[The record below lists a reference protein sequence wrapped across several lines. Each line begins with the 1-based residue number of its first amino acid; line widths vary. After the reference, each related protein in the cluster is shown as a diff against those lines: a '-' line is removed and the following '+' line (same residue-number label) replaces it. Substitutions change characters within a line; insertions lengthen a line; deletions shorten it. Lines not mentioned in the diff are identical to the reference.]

1 MAKLILTN
9 EVAGLGS
16 AGDVVEVKNGY
27 ARNYLV
33 PQGFAVAWTR
43 GGQKQVDQIRAARQ
57 ARAIHDRDEA
67 VALKDALEAVKVR
80 LAVKAG
86 AEGRLFGSVKP
97 ADVAAAVEASGVGV
111 VDKRKVHVTSPIKS
125 TGEHEATVR
134 LHDDV
139 TAVITLQVV
148 ADRGRA

>member
-27 ARNYLV
+27 ARNYLI
-33 PQGFAVAWTR
+33 PQGFAVAWSR
-43 GGQKQVDQIRAARQ
+43 GGEKQVASIRAARD
-57 ARAIHDRDEA
+57 ARAIHDHEEA
-67 VALKDALEAVKVR
+67 VALKNALESNKVK

-86 AEGRLFGSVKP
+86 AEGRLFGSVKTE
-97 ADVAAAVEASGVGV
+97 AVANAVKAAGLGDL
-111 VDKRKVHVTSPIKS
+111 DKRKIHITSPIKS
-125 TGEHEATVR
+125 VGEHEATIR
-134 LHDDV
+134 LRDDL

-148 ADRGRA
+148 AAK

>member
-27 ARNYLV
+27 ARNYLI

-43 GGQKQVDQIRAARQ
+43 GGEKQVASIRAARES
-57 ARAIHDRDEA
+57 RAIHDHDEA
-67 VALKDALEAVKVR
+67 VALKDSLESNKVK
-80 LAVKAG
+80 LSVKAG
-86 AEGRLFGSVKP
+86 SEGRLFGSVKTEHV
-97 ADVAAAVEASGVGV
+97 ADAVKAAGLGEL
-111 VDKRKVHVTSPIKS
+111 DKRKIHITSPIKS
-125 TGEHEATVR
+125 VGDHEATVR
-134 LHDDV
+134 LRDDV

-148 ADRGRA
+148 AAK

>member
-27 ARNYLV
+27 ARNYLI

-43 GGQKQVDQIRAARQ
+43 GGEKQVASIRAARE
-57 ARAIHDRDEA
+57 ARAIHDHEEA
-67 VALKDALEAVKVR
+67 VALKNNLETNKVR

-86 AEGRLFGSVKP
+86 AEGRLFGAVKTV
-97 ADVAAAVEASGVGV
+97 DVADAVKAAGLGEL
-111 VDKRKVHVTSPIKS
+111 DKRKIHITSPIKS
-125 TGEHEATVR
+125 VGEHEATIR
-134 LHDDV
+134 LRDDL

-148 ADRGRA
+148 AAK

>member
-16 AGDVVEVKNGY
+16 AGDVVEVKNGF
-27 ARNYLV
+27 ARNYLI

-43 GGQKQVDQIRAARQ
+43 GGEKQVASIRAARD
-57 ARAIHDRDEA
+57 ARAIHDHEEA
-67 VALKDALEAVKVR
+67 VALKNALESNKVK

-86 AEGRLFGSVKP
+86 AEGRLFGSVKTE
-97 ADVAAAVEASGVGV
+97 AVANAVKAAGLGDL
-111 VDKRKVHVTSPIKS
+111 DKRKIHITSPIKS
-125 TGEHEATVR
+125 VGEHEATVR
-134 LHDDV
+134 LRDDL

-148 ADRGRA
+148 AAK

>member
-27 ARNYLV
+27 ARNYLI

-43 GGQKQVDQIRAARQ
+43 GGEKQVASIRAARE
-57 ARAIHDRDEA
+57 ARAIHDHEEA
-67 VALKDALEAVKVR
+67 VALKNNLETNKVR

-86 AEGRLFGSVKP
+86 AEGRLFGAVKTV
-97 ADVAAAVEASGVGV
+97 DVANAVKAAGLGDL
-111 VDKRKVHVTSPIKS
+111 DKRKIHITSPIKS
-125 TGEHEATVR
+125 VGEHEATIR
-134 LHDDV
+134 LRDDL

-148 ADRGRA
+148 AAK

>member
-33 PQGFAVAWTR
+33 PQGFAVVWSR
-43 GGQKQVDQIRAARQ
+43 GGEKQVESIKAARQ
-57 ARAIHDRDEA
+57 ARAIHDHDQA
-67 VALKDALEAVKVR
+67 VSIKNALEAGKVR
-80 LAVKAG
+80 LPVKAG

-97 ADVAAAVEASGVGV
+97 ADVADAVKAADLGDI
-111 VDKRKVHVTSPIKS
+111 DKRKVHITTPIKAV
-125 TGEHEATVR
+125 GEHEATVR
-134 LHDDV
+134 LTDDV
-139 TAVITLQVV
+139 VAVITLQVI
-148 ADRGRA
+148 AAK

>member
-27 ARNYLV
+27 ARNYLI

-43 GGQKQVDQIRAARQ
+43 GGEKQVASIRAARD
-57 ARAIHDRDEA
+57 ARAIHDHEEA
-67 VALKDALEAVKVR
+67 VALKNSLESNSVR

-86 AEGRLFGSVKP
+86 AEGRLFGSVKT
-97 ADVAAAVEASGVGV
+97 ADVADAVKAAGLGDL
-111 VDKRKVHVTSPIKS
+111 DKRKIHITSPIKS

-134 LHDDV
+134 LRDDL

-148 ADRGRA
+148 AAK